1 MVRSTAPVVFVNG
14 TADPVDPPAN
24 VAAAPRTMPNAL
36 LVTVP
41 GASHEVAPT
50 GCIPAQTTAFI
61 LAGKPASR
69 ARWAACA
76 RTMGHYYPAFP
87 AAP

>member
-1 MVRSTAPVVFVNG
+1 MRSNVPAVFVNG

-24 VAAAPRTMPNAL
+24 VAATQRTMPNAL

-41 GASHEVAPT
+41 GGSHEVAPT
-50 GCIPAQTTAFI
+50 GCIPAQSTAFI
-61 LAGKPASR
+61 LAGKPANK

-76 RTMGHYYPAFP
+76 RTLGHEYPAFP
-87 AAP
+87 PAP